1 MKLRTYAS
9 PKQQKRKTKI
19 DFAKKKFAEYFSE
32 KGNYLGN
39 KSDYRR
45 ACQPAVN
52 VADRKLAGWGK
63 SQVERLYY
71 SSKVA
76 DGQSS

>member
-1 MKLRTYAS
+1 MLAS
-9 PKQQKRKTKI
+9 EASYTLISFFYSYVKAQI
-19 DFAKKKFAEYFSE
+19 
-32 KGNYLGN
+32 N
-39 KSDYRR
+39 YRR